1 MSEPNESPST
11 EKTWDS
17 FAPPGSTRDKEYAR
31 IARQLRFLV
40 GTTIAVVIL
49 LGCFA
54 GFLFWISLKELK
66 DEARMVA
73 KQEVRDALA
82 SLKMQESLHQIIHDE
97 DGRVNP
103 PLKTDKSSEHPRT
116 FSDEASELSEIKG
129 ASLDRLVYV
138 L

>member
-1 MSEPNESPST
+1 
-11 EKTWDS
+11 
-17 FAPPGSTRDKEYAR
+17 
-31 IARQLRFLV
+31 
-40 GTTIAVVIL
+40 
-49 LGCFA
+49 
-54 GFLFWISLKELK
+54 
-66 DEARMVA
+66 MVA